1 MSAPSTWLIGASTIA
16 QNYALVLTNLNH
28 HFEVICRSE
37 SSALLFEKAT
47 GKKVRTGGVKVNL
60 KKDVAPEIAIVAV
73 GVEQLANVTEDLI
86 RAGTKR
92 ILLEKPGAL
101 NLEEICSLNS
111 LVNQKQAEV
120 LIAYNRRFY
129 HSVQQL
135 RKFIAE
141 DGGVLSI
148 NFEFTEWAHMIK
160 PLVTSFAVKERWL
173 TGNSSHVIDLAFHL
187 CGKPMDWKCWH
198 SGSLDWHPT
207 SARFCGSGITD
218 KGVMFSYLSDW
229 QAPGRWGLELMTAK
243 RRFILRP
250 MEELQVI
257 KLGSILVERINPEN
271 QIDKDFKPGLYQQ
284 TKKFLEG
291 KNHLFCSLSEQ
302 SENMK
307 IYSKMAGYSN

>member
-1 MSAPSTWLIGASTIA
+1 MSTPSIWLIGASTIA

-28 HFEVICRSE
+28 RFEAICRSE

-47 GKKVRTGGVKVNL
+47 GRKVRTGGVKVNL

-73 GVEQLANVTEDLI
+73 GVDQLANVTEDLI

-160 PLVTSFAVKERWL
+160 PLATSFGVKERWL

-198 SGSLDWHPT
+198 RGSLDWHPT

-250 MEELQVI
+250 MEQLQVI
-257 KLGSILVERINPEN
+257 RIGSILVESVKPTN
-271 QIDKDFKPGLYQQ
+271 QIDKDFKPGLFQQ
-284 TKKFLEG
+284 TKNFLER
-291 KNHLFCSLSEQ
+291 KDSLFCSLSEQ
-302 SENMK
+302 SENIK
-307 IYSKMAGYSN
+307 TYSKMAGYSD